1 MQDFLDK
8 LTSYNLFNN
17 LLPGVIFLT
26 FINELLK
33 IDLLGDN
40 LAKAFFISYFTGLI
54 IGRVGSLIIE
64 PILKKIG
71 FIKFGSYESFVEASK
86 NDPKIEILSES
97 NNIYRVIIATFVL
110 ILAAIGYEKL
120 ANECV
125 WLYEHRLIIFSVAI
139 LLLFL
144 FSYRKQTAYINKRVA
159 TTK

>member
-26 FINELLK
+26 FINELLH
-33 IDLLGDN
+33 IDLLGEN
-40 LAKAFFISYFTGLI
+40 LAKAFFISYFVGLV
-54 IGRVGSLIIE
+54 IGRIGSLIIE
-64 PILKKIG
+64 PFLKKVG
-71 FIKFGSYESFVEASK
+71 FIKFASYESFVEASK
-86 NDPKIEILSES
+86 KDPKIDILSES

-110 ILAAIGYEKL
+110 ILVAIGYEKL
-120 ANECV
+120 ANESV
-125 WLYEHRLIIFSVAI
+125 WFYEHRLIILSVAV

-159 TTK
+159 SVR

>member
-8 LTSYNLFNN
+8 VTSYNLFNN

-26 FINELLK
+26 FINELLH
-33 IDLLGDN
+33 IDLFGDN
-40 LAKAFFISYFTGLI
+40 LAKAFFISYFAGLI

-86 NDPKIEILSES
+86 KDPKIEILSEA

-110 ILAAIGYEKL
+110 ILVAIGYEKL

-125 WLYEHRLIIFSVAI
+125 WFYEHRLIIFSIAV

-159 TTK
+159 SAK

>member
-26 FINELLK
+26 FFNELLS
-33 IDLLGDN
+33 IDLLGEN
-40 LAKAFFISYFTGLI
+40 LAKAFFISYFVGLI
-54 IGRVGSLIIE
+54 IGRIGSLIIE
-64 PILKKIG
+64 PILKKVG
-71 FIKFGSYESFVEASK
+71 FIKFASYENFVEASK
-86 NDPKIEILSES
+86 KDPKIDILSES

-110 ILAAIGYEKL
+110 ILIAIGYEKL

-125 WLYEHRLIIFSVAI
+125 WFYEHRLIIFSVAV

-159 TTK
+159 SAK